1 MRICVQSGLITDV
14 EDFQPQIQIFLTSER
29 KLYNQKCKL
38 TVLNKRGGVKDGQ
51 PGGKM
56 VLPLLPSA
64 VSATTLT
71 ATF

>member
-1 MRICVQSGLITDV
+1 MRIGAQCVLITDV
-14 EDFQPQIQIFLTSER
+14 EDLQPQIQIFLTSER
-29 KLYNQKCKL
+29 NLYDQRCKL
-38 TVLNKRGGVKDGQ
+38 TVLNKRGGVKDRQ